1 MLQKQISTYED
12 DMAKLSGKESD
23 QAQANGD
30 LDNITENKEAYSEEK
45 LALNETIHIIM

>member
-23 QAQANGD
+23 QAQANGE
-30 LDNITENKEAYSEEK
+30 LDNITRNKECLCRREV
-45 LALNETIHIIM
+45 NTQ

>member
-30 LDNITENKEAYSEEK
+30 LTHYLKIKK
-45 LALNETIHIIM
+45 LMLKRS